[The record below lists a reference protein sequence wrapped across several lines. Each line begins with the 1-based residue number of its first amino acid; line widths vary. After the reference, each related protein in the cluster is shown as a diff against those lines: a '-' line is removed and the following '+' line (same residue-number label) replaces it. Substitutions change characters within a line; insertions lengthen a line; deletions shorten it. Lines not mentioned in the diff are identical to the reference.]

1 MAKSIIVEGKTSTEA
16 IEKGLKEL
24 KVSKDKVDIKI
35 LENEAKKNNCWK
47 DRIYCNRFVLAEPVS
62 KRYFS
67 VCFF

>member
-1 MAKSIIVEGKTSTEA
+1 MEKSIIAEGKTTNEA
-16 IEKGLKEL
+16 IENGLNQL
-24 KVSKDKVDIKI
+24 KVTKNMVDIKI

-62 KRYFS
+62 KRNFS